1 MWNSYARLQLPTFEY
16 VYMFYCALQQLVSHT
31 AGEQSPN
38 NWASSGAA
46 RRGAARPSRPQDAP
60 HSTTDRRHLV
70 ADGPRPAALKP
81 SHASRPLSPA
91 VPLLATSAST
101 PHSYWLADTSVKRRA
116 WLRIRPAGPP
126 GRPSGAFR
134 RRRCACARP
143 QCSASRGAARS
154 CACALQSRLPSP
166 PHPRSGSGGAA
177 AVPSRRCSRWTK
189 WRRLPRP
196 TKVKG

>member
-1 MWNSYARLQLPTFEY
+1 
-16 VYMFYCALQQLVSHT
+16 MFYCALQQLVSHT

-46 RRGAARPSRPQDAP
+46 RPSRPQDAP
-60 HSTTDRRHLV
+60 HSTADRRHLV

-166 PHPRSGSGGAA
+166 PPPSERKWWGRGSSVSALFALDKMAKIAKTHEGKRLKSARGGA
-177 AVPSRRCSRWTK
+177 
-189 WRRLPRP
+189 L
-196 TKVKG
+196 